1 MRKYPLG
8 YEKVCISAFIRKF
21 CFCGKPMVNELH
33 KESSKKR
40 RQNSTDERDESSS
53 STSKKIKVTD

>member
-33 KESSKKR
+33 KES
-40 RQNSTDERDESSS
+40 TDERDESSS